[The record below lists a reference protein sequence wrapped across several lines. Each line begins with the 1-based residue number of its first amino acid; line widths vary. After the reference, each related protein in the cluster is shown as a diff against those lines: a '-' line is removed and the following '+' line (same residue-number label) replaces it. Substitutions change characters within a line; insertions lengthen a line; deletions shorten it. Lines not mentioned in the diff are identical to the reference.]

1 MLGGRPDWFVIE
13 LSHTGPDQACP
24 HAPTDPSPGRSRP
37 GTAEWG
43 PMRAHAEPGSDT
55 HLSEF
60 GYRQELDRSIG
71 RFASF
76 AAGVSYISILT
87 GTFQLFYFGVAAGG
101 PAYVWSWPMVFV
113 GQLMVA
119 LCFAE
124 LAARYPLAGSL
135 YNWTKRLGGKT
146 TSWMA
151 GWMMLAASIVTL
163 SATVLAYQITLPQ
176 LWSGFQVV
184 GDGSGEYDFAINA
197 VVLGSALI
205 LFTTLVNVFGVR
217 LMSRINS
224 TGVLVELVA
233 AVLIIAVLAFAV
245 SRGPQEVLT
254 TTAGAG
260 QGQPLGYLGAFL
272 VAALASGYVMYG
284 FDTASS
290 LGEETVDPR
299 RTAPRAIVR
308 AVVASFVLGG
318 LILLFGLMAVD
329 DLADPAL
336 ASSTGGLQY
345 VLLQAAGPLL
355 GKIFLATIVVAIT
368 VCCLAVHTAT
378 IRMMFAMARDNNL
391 PFAAR
396 LARVHPTRRTP
407 VVPAVLI
414 GLASI
419 GILLLN
425 IRQPQIFTVLT
436 SIAVVM
442 IYLAYLLVTVPML
455 VARLRGRW
463 PLPAQTAAG
472 GRPFFSLGR
481 WGLLV
486 NVLAVVWGAGMAL
499 NLAWPRRD
507 IYNATEPY
515 RWYLQW
521 GAFVFIGAIALSG
534 LAYFVLRQRHRS
546 GVLPEHALEPVAAEA

>member
-1 MLGGRPDWFVIE
+1 
-13 LSHTGPDQACP
+13 
-24 HAPTDPSPGRSRP
+24 
-37 GTAEWG
+37 
-43 PMRAHAEPGSDT
+43 MRTLRDAAGDAG
-55 HLSEF
+55 LADF

-101 PAYVWSWPMVFV
+101 PAYVWSWPVVFV
-113 GQLMVA
+113 GQFMVA

-124 LAARYPLAGSL
+124 LAARFPLAGSL
-135 YNWTKRLGGKT
+135 YNWTKRLGGAT

-151 GWMMLAASIVTL
+151 GWMMLTASVVTL

-184 GDGSGEYDFAINA
+184 GDGTGQYDFAVNA
-197 VVLGSALI
+197 VILGSALI
-205 LFTTLVNVFGVR
+205 LFTTLVNAYGVR

-224 TGVLVELVA
+224 TGVFIELVA
-233 AVLIIAVLAFAV
+233 AVLIIATLALAA
-245 SRGPQEVLT
+245 SRGPGEVLT
-254 TTAGAG
+254 ETAGTG
-260 QGQPLGYLGAFL
+260 EGHSLGYLGAFL

-299 RTAPRAIVR
+299 RTAPRAILR
-308 AVVASFVLGG
+308 AVVASFALGG

-336 ASSTGGLQY
+336 SSSTGGLQY
-345 VLLQAAGPLL
+345 VLLQAAGSVV
-355 GKIFLATIVVAIT
+355 GKVFLAAIVVAIT

-391 PFAAR
+391 PFAGR

-407 VVPAVLI
+407 VVPAVLV
-414 GLASI
+414 GLLAI
-419 GILLLN
+419 GILVLN

-455 VARLRGRW
+455 LARLRGRW
-463 PLPAQTAAG
+463 PSPDPG
-472 GRPFFSLGR
+472 GADDGRYFSLGR
-481 WGLLV
+481 WGLPV
-486 NVLAVVWGAGMAL
+486 NVLAVLWGGGMAL
-499 NLAWPRRD
+499 NLAWPRREV
-507 IYNATEPY
+507 YNATEPHH
-515 RWYLQW
+515 WYLQW
-521 GAFVFIGAIALSG
+521 GAFVFIGAIALTG
-534 LAYFVLRQRHRS
+534 LAYYLLRQRHRS
-546 GVLPEHALEPVAAEA
+546 GVLAEHALPPAMAGEA